1 MGRLLYITLICTSLL
16 IPSLSFA
23 QGEWGGP
30 LQSLSQQ
37 ERVEMVTLIFNMH
50 VYDLD
55 QAKHK
60 KFWEIADSHKWSEKE
75 LPEVFDRLF
84 GRGTVRQRY
93 MIRAVLG
100 AYEKKKDTKSTEF
113 QEYEAKLVKL
123 EVIAPEEIEESDEF
137 IYKVAHGEPVVIEGL
152 WGDPWAEPIFNDH
165 WAENYRANLDI
176 IDKYHKQSLQLFD
189 RNWKGE

>member
-1 MGRLLYITLICTSLL
+1 MRWAIFLILTLL
-16 IPSLSFA
+16 PSLSFA

-37 ERVEMVTLIFNMH
+37 ERVEMVTLIFKMH

-75 LPEVFDRLF
+75 LPELFDRLF

-93 MIRAVLG
+93 MLRAVLS

-123 EVIAPEEIEESDEF
+123 EVIAPEEIKESDEF